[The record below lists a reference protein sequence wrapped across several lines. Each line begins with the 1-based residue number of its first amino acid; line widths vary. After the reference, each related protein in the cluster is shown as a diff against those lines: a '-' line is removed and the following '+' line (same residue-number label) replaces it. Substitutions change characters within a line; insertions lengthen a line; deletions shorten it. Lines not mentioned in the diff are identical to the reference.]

1 MGRSTSR
8 WRRLIGRR
16 NAQLTTGRE
25 SEVAA
30 EDRTWREDGR
40 PKGSVRI
47 TVPVRNRGEQI
58 VRNPTA
64 YFEEARRRASEKVE
78 RDLRRQHRLNGA

>member
-1 MGRSTSR
+1 MGRSMSR

-16 NAQLTTGRE
+16 DAQLTTRRE
-25 SEVAA
+25 GEVAA
-30 EDRTWREDGR
+30 EDRMWRQDGR
-40 PKGSVRI
+40 PKGSVKI

-58 VRNPTA
+58 VRNPSA

-78 RDLRRQHRLNGA
+78 RDMRRQHRLNGA

>member
-1 MGRSTSR
+1 M
-8 WRRLIGRR
+8 RREG
-16 NAQLTTGRE
+16 
-25 SEVAA
+25 EVAA

-58 VRNPTA
+58 VRNPSA
-64 YFEEARRRASEKVE
+64 YFEDARRRASEKVQ